1 MILVHQEIKHLIEIG
16 ILEADPKD
24 VGPSSV
30 DVHLSDKI
38 MVEMWNERKIVSP
51 ARGDGPKLTEV
62 TIGEKGYIF
71 TPGEFFLGSVIEK
84 VNLPDWITAEFR
96 LNSTAARCGLE
107 HALAVWVDPGFS
119 GRITLELKNG
129 LKYSDMILFP
139 GDRIGQMIFHA
150 HQPTDIPYR
159 GSYKNDTTT
168 QTAKAH

>member
-1 MILVHQEIKHLIEIG
+1 MILVYQDILDLIEEG
-16 ILEADPKD
+16 FLEADPKD

-62 TIGEKGYIF
+62 TIGEKGYVF
-71 TPGEFFLGSVIEK
+71 TPGEFFLGSIIEK
-84 VNLPDWITAEFR
+84 VNLPKSITAEFR

-107 HALAVWVDPGFS
+107 HALAVWIDPGFS

-129 LKYSDMILFP
+129 LRYSDMILYP
-139 GDRIGQMIFHA
+139 GDRIGQMIFHE
-150 HQPTDIPYR
+150 HQETRKPYK
-159 GSYKNDTTT
+159 GSYKDDNTT

>member
-1 MILVHQEIKHLIEIG
+1 MILVHQEILGLIDHRA
-16 ILEADPKD
+16 LNADPKD

-38 MVEMWNERKIVSP
+38 MVEQWNARKIVSP
-51 ARGDGPKLTEV
+51 ARGEGPILKEITLDD
-62 TIGEKGYIF
+62 KGYVF
-71 TPGEFFLGSVIEK
+71 APGEFFLGSIIES

-107 HALAVWVDPGFS
+107 HALAVWIDPGFS

-129 LKYSDMILFP
+129 LRYSDMILYP
-139 GDRIGQMIFHA
+139 GDRIGQMIFHSHA
-150 HQPTDIPYR
+150 PTVKPYR
-159 GSYKNDTTT
+159 GSYKDDATT